1 MEEGPWLFREC
12 ALMLERFDGATT
24 IPTVIPN
31 KVEVWIQIHRIPPL
45 YRTEAILKQLAGK
58 VGEVVK
64 VELKVISAED
74 GEFQRARVKLT
85 AGRPLMR
92 VVTLSPEGLQSMLM
106 QVKYEKA
113 PKFCDHCGLM
123 GHGALECGTG
133 EHADDEL
140 NYGDWILAPMETW
153 HPETP
158 RVRGGFGWERDAGRG
173 GRGFADHGG
182 RSAGRGVGRF
192 PSGGRGRQGAPRGG
206 GRAGAWREKEAHDEN
221 NMASRK
227 RNSGDVGLAIDDAN
241 ALADTASSPLKPVQ
255 EGEEPGKQRP
265 KAKKQ
270 LLLLASEG
278 EAGESIPPPPP
289 SYTTPKELKRQ
300 KKEKAAAEAST
311 ILANK
316 TKAGSTEE
324 RRQHQ

>member
-1 MEEGPWLFREC
+1 MKLL
-12 ALMLERFDGATT
+12 ARFGRASPAILPRRKTSVS
-24 IPTVIPN
+24 PTVIPN

-140 NYGDWILAPMETW
+140 NYGDRKSTRLNSS
-153 HPETP
+153 H
-158 RVRGGFGWERDAGRG
+158 
-173 GRGFADHGG
+173 
-182 RSAGRGVGRF
+182 RSLSRM
-192 PSGGRGRQGAPRGG
+192 PSSA
-206 GRAGAWREKEAHDEN
+206 
-221 NMASRK
+221 
-227 RNSGDVGLAIDDAN
+227 
-241 ALADTASSPLKPVQ
+241 
-255 EGEEPGKQRP
+255 
-265 KAKKQ
+265 
-270 LLLLASEG
+270 
-278 EAGESIPPPPP
+278 
-289 SYTTPKELKRQ
+289 
-300 KKEKAAAEAST
+300 
-311 ILANK
+311 
-316 TKAGSTEE
+316 
-324 RRQHQ
+324 